1 MDIYAAAFDITS
13 ADFSPAG
20 LFNSLGKLMSDIIQ
34 IMIAVGGILCIIFI
48 IVGGF
53 KFVTS
58 GGDEKKLASAKG
70 TLTYA
75 IVGLIVIILAFV
87 ILQVVQYFL
96 ESNVPIVGWEY

>member
-1 MDIYAAAFDITS
+1 MDTYAASFEIDAN
-13 ADFSPAG
+13 FSPAG
-20 LFNSLGKLMSDIIQ
+20 LFSNLGNLMGDIIQ

-48 IVGGF
+48 ILGGL

-96 ESNVPIVGWEY
+96 ESNVPIVG

>member
-1 MDIYAAAFDITS
+1 MNVYAASFDIKTV
-13 ADFSPAG
+13 FSPAG
-20 LFNSLGKLMSDIIQ
+20 LFSDLGNLMSNIIQ
-34 IMIAVGGILCIIFI
+34 IMISVGGILCIIFI

-87 ILQVVQYFL
+87 MIQVVQYFL
-96 ESNVPIVGWEY
+96 KSNAPIVG

>member
-1 MDIYAAAFDITS
+1 MNAYAASFEITN
-13 ADFSPAG
+13 AVFSPAG
-20 LFNSLGKLMSDIIQ
+20 LFNNLGELMSNIIQ
-34 IMIAVGGILCIIFI
+34 IMISIGGILCIIFI

-75 IVGLIVIILAFV
+75 IVGLIVIILAFAM
-87 ILQVVQYFL
+87 IQVVQYFL
-96 ESNVPIVGWEY
+96 ESTAPIVG